1 MTQMLRRLRRAVTS
15 VSFEDRPEFK
25 RIDASPARY
34 DNGAW
39 LKPLV

>member
-1 MTQMLRRLRRAVTS
+1 MNQLLHRLRRAVAS

-25 RIDASPARY
+25 RVDVSPARY
-34 DNGAW
+34 DSGAW